1 MKKVI
6 LTLVIALFGLLS
18 SFVMLSEKSPT
29 SNVETAANT
38 TIKFELE
45 MLARPHTTVLQSP
58 SLYGFVGIQ
67 VFKVTAS
74 KTELIKSFGNKSQYF
89 FNTTEDKAF
98 PKNGDV
104 IYTLPD
110 SPNYKRDFLIPTSDW
125 TDPNIRYEVRIW
137 HHLKGKLIGSNI
149 DYHKYSQT
157 YDLKKLIYNVNK
169 TTVTVKKTSNSSYV
183 VVALQKQ

>member
-1 MKKVI
+1 MKRAI
-6 LTLVIALFGLLS
+6 LTIVITLSGMLS
-18 SFVMLSEKSPT
+18 SFVVLSEKSAI
-29 SNVETAANT
+29 SNT

-74 KTELIKSFGNKSQYF
+74 KTELIKSFGDKSQFF

-104 IYTLPD
+104 IYILPD
-110 SPNYKRDFLIPTSDW
+110 SPNYKRDFLIPTNDW
-125 TDPNIRYEVRIW
+125 TNPNIRYEVRIW

-149 DYHKYSQT
+149 DYQKYSQT
-157 YDLKKLIYNVNK
+157 YDLKKIIYNVSK
-169 TTVTVKKTSNSSYV
+169 KSITVKKTSNSSYV
-183 VVALQKQ
+183 VVDIQKQ